1 MAMNQPQVN
10 TIPKINLDFS
20 WVNHIER
27 DHSHDGLLERYDRFK
42 CTKRLAPI

>member
-1 MAMNQPQVN
+1 MAINQQKIQ

-27 DHSHDGLLERYDRFK
+27 DHSHDGLLERYDRMK
-42 CTKRLAPI
+42 VAKRLVPI